1 MINRLTEAQLHR
13 ASVYNCALTKKQQ
26 REKGYAALYLSAF
39 YFPGEEAE
47 SDFMFG
53 LKTTYDQSVYP
64 YGILPKAGLNE
75 IIFRPVTILYGGNG
89 SGKSTALN
97 VIAEKLR
104 LERNSAYNRSR
115 FFQDYVDRCKA
126 AQDERIPKGSRII
139 TSDDVFDMMLDIRSI
154 NEGIDRKREELA
166 EDYYTLKREKFQ
178 LKSLDDLDHLHR
190 INQARSKTK
199 SRFIENESG
208 KSLRERSNGENA
220 IMFFQSKI
228 EMDTLCLL
236 DEPEN
241 SLSPENQL
249 VLADF
254 LSESVRYCGNQ
265 LVISTHSPFL
275 LALPG
280 AKIIDLDHHS
290 RIAESWTQL
299 KNPRVYYDFF
309 KKHEHEFE

>member
-1 MINRLTEAQLHR
+1 M
-13 ASVYNCALTKKQQ
+13 
-26 REKGYAALYLSAF
+26 YLSAF

-115 FFQDYVDRCKA
+115 FFQEYVDRCKA

>member
-1 MINRLTEAQLHR
+1 M
-13 ASVYNCALTKKQQ
+13 
-26 REKGYAALYLSAF
+26 YLSAF
-39 YFPGEEAE
+39 FFPGEEAE
-47 SDFMFG
+47 AEFLFG
-53 LKTTYDQSVYP
+53 LKTTYDQTVYP
-64 YGILPKAGLNE
+64 YGVLPKAGLDE

-97 VIAEKLR
+97 IIAEKLR
-104 LERNSAYNRSR
+104 LTRSSAYNRSR
-115 FFQDYVDRCKA
+115 FFENYVDRCKA
-126 AQDERIPKGSRII
+126 TLEDAIPRESRII

-154 NEGIDRKREELA
+154 NEGIDRKREKLA
-166 EDYYTLKREKFQ
+166 DDYYDLKREKFQ
-178 LKSLDDLDHLHR
+178 IRSLDDLDHLHR

-208 KSLRERSNGENA
+208 RSLRERSNGENA
-220 IMFFQSKI
+220 LMYFQSKI

-249 VLADF
+249 ILADF
-254 LSESVRYCGNQ
+254 LTDSVRYCGNQ

-280 AKIIDLDHHS
+280 AKIINLDDYS
-290 RIAESWTQL
+290 RVVDSWTEL
-299 KNPRVYYDFF
+299 KNPRVYFDFF
-309 KKHEHEFE
+309 QKHAGEFETE

>member
-1 MINRLTEAQLHR
+1 MF
-13 ASVYNCALTKKQQ
+13 
-26 REKGYAALYLSAF
+26 LSAF

-47 SDFMFG
+47 SDFMFA

-64 YGILPKAGLNE
+64 YGILPKAGLEE
-75 IIFRPVTILYGGNG
+75 IVFRPITILYGGNG

-115 FFQDYVDRCKA
+115 FFQNFVDRCRFS
-126 AQDERIPKGSRII
+126 QEEDIPRGSRII
-139 TSDDVFDMMLDIRSI
+139 TSDDVFDMMLDVRSI
-154 NEGIDRKREELA
+154 NEGIDRRREKLA
-166 EDYYTLKREKFQ
+166 EEYYELKLEKFQ
-178 LKSLDDLDHLHR
+178 LWSLDDLEHLHK

-208 KSLRERSNGENA
+208 RSLRERSNGENA
-220 IMFFQSKI
+220 LMFFQGKM

-241 SLSPENQL
+241 SLSPKNQMI
-249 VLADF
+249 LADF
-254 LSESVRYCGNQ
+254 LTEAVRYCGNQ

-275 LALPG
+275 LAIPG
-280 AKIIDLDHHS
+280 AKIINLDDHS
-290 RIAESWTQL
+290 RIVGSWTEL
-299 KNPRVYYDFF
+299 ENPKVYYEFF
-309 KKHEHEFE
+309 KKHAGEFEE

>member
-1 MINRLTEAQLHR
+1 MDDLF
-13 ASVYNCALTKKQQ
+13 
-26 REKGYAALYLSAF
+26 LSAF

-53 LKTTYDQSVYP
+53 LKTTYDQTVYP
-64 YGILPKAGLNE
+64 YGILPKAGLEE

-104 LERNSAYNRSR
+104 LVRSSVYNRSR
-115 FFQDYVDRCKA
+115 FFEDYVDRCRA
-126 AQDERIPKGSRII
+126 TLENPVPNNSRII

-154 NEGIDRKREELA
+154 NEGIDRRREKLA
-166 EDYYTLKREKFQ
+166 EDYYALKKERFQ
-178 LKSLDDLDHLHR
+178 VRSLDDLDHLHR
-190 INQARSKTK
+190 INEARSKTY
-199 SRFIENESG
+199 SRFIESESG

-220 IMFFQSKI
+220 LMYFQGKI

-241 SLSPENQL
+241 SLSPENQ
-249 VLADF
+249 VILADF
-254 LSESVRYCGNQ
+254 LAECVRYCGNQ

-280 AKIIDLDHHS
+280 AKIINLDDHA
-290 RIAESWTQL
+290 RVVDSWTEL

-309 KKHEHEFE
+309 KKHAGEFEQ

>member
-1 MINRLTEAQLHR
+1 M
-13 ASVYNCALTKKQQ
+13 
-26 REKGYAALYLSAF
+26 YLNAF

-299 KNPRVYYDFF
+299 KNPRTYFDFF

>member
-1 MINRLTEAQLHR
+1 M
-13 ASVYNCALTKKQQ
+13 
-26 REKGYAALYLSAF
+26 YLSAF

-64 YGILPKAGLNE
+64 YGILPKAGLYE

-126 AQDERIPKGSRII
+126 TQDEPIPKGSRII

-166 EDYYTLKREKFQ
+166 EDYYRLKREKFQ
-178 LKSLDDLDHLHR
+178 LRSLDDLDHLHLV
-190 INQARSKTK
+190 NQARSKTK
-199 SRFIENESG
+199 SRFIINESG
-208 KSLRERSNGENA
+208 KSLRERSNGESA
-220 IMFFQSKI
+220 LMHFQSKI

-254 LSESVRYCGNQ
+254 LAESVRYCGNQ

-280 AKIIDLDHHS
+280 AKIIDLDNHS
-290 RIAESWTQL
+290 RIVESWTHL
-299 KNPRVYYDFF
+299 KNPQVYFDFF

>member
-1 MINRLTEAQLHR
+1 MFLN
-13 ASVYNCALTKKQQ
+13 
-26 REKGYAALYLSAF
+26 AF

-47 SDFMFG
+47 SDFLFG
-53 LKTTYDQSVYP
+53 LKTTYDQTVYP
-64 YGILPKAGLNE
+64 YGVLPKAGLDE

-104 LERNSAYNRSR
+104 LVRSSAYNRSR
-115 FFQDYVDRCKA
+115 FFQNYVDRCKVV
-126 AQDERIPKGSRII
+126 QEDTIPLNSRII

-154 NEGIDRKREELA
+154 NEGIDRKRENLA
-166 EDYYTLKREKFQ
+166 DEYFSLKRERFQ
-178 LKSLDDLDHLHR
+178 VKSLEDLDHLHR
-190 INQARSKTK
+190 INQARSKTM

-208 KSLRERSNGENA
+208 KSLRERSNGESA
-220 IMFFQSKI
+220 LMYFQGKI

-249 VLADF
+249 ILADF
-254 LSESVRYCGNQ
+254 LAESVRYCGNQ

-280 AKIIDLDHHS
+280 AKIINLDDHS
-290 RIAESWTQL
+290 RVADSWTEL

-309 KKHEHEFE
+309 KKHAHEFEAE

>member
-1 MINRLTEAQLHR
+1 M
-13 ASVYNCALTKKQQ
+13 
-26 REKGYAALYLSAF
+26 YLSAF

-64 YGILPKAGLNE
+64 YGILPKASLNE

>member
-1 MINRLTEAQLHR
+1 MF
-13 ASVYNCALTKKQQ
+13 
-26 REKGYAALYLSAF
+26 LSAF
-39 YFPGEEAE
+39 YFPGEELE
-47 SDFMFG
+47 SDFLFG

-64 YGILPKAGLNE
+64 YGVLPKAGLNE
-75 IIFRPVTILYGGNG
+75 IFFRPVTILYGGNG

-97 VIAEKLR
+97 IMAEKLR
-104 LERNSAYNRSR
+104 LERSSPYNRSR
-115 FFQDYVDRCKA
+115 FFEKYVDQCRVTLEESVPGK
-126 AQDERIPKGSRII
+126 SRII

-154 NEGIDRKREELA
+154 NEGIDRKREKLA
-166 EDYYTLKREKFQ
+166 KDYFELKREKFQ
-178 LKSLDDLDHLHR
+178 LRSLDDLDHLHR
-190 INQARSKTK
+190 INQARSKTM

-220 IMFFQSKI
+220 LMYFQNKI

-249 VLADF
+249 ILADF

-280 AKIIDLDHHS
+280 AKIINLDDRS
-290 RIAESWTQL
+290 RVTERWTEL

-309 KKHEHEFE
+309 KKHAEDFENSQEPVSLNP

>member
-1 MINRLTEAQLHR
+1 M
-13 ASVYNCALTKKQQ
+13 
-26 REKGYAALYLSAF
+26 YLSAF

-47 SDFMFG
+47 SDFLFD

-64 YGILPKAGLNE
+64 YGILPKTGLNE

-97 VIAEKLR
+97 IIAEKLR
-104 LERNSAYNRSR
+104 LNRSSAYNRSR
-115 FFQDYVDRCKA
+115 FFERYVDRCRVSLEEA
-126 AQDERIPKGSRII
+126 VPENSRII

-154 NEGIDRKREELA
+154 NEGIDRKREKLA
-166 EDYYTLKREKFQ
+166 EDYFELKRKNFQ
-178 LKSLDDLDHLHR
+178 VRSLDDMEQLHR
-190 INQARSKTK
+190 INQARSKTM
-199 SRFIENESG
+199 SRFIGNESG
-208 KSLRERSNGENA
+208 KSLRERSNGESA
-220 IMFFQSKI
+220 LLYFQGKI

-249 VLADF
+249 ILADF
-254 LSESVRYCGNQ
+254 LAESVRYCGNQ

-280 AKIIDLDHHS
+280 AKIINLDEHS
-290 RIAESWTQL
+290 RVAEHWTQL
-299 KNPRVYYDFF
+299 KNPRVYYEFF
-309 KKHEHEFE
+309 KKHADEFEEK

>member
-1 MINRLTEAQLHR
+1 M
-13 ASVYNCALTKKQQ
+13 
-26 REKGYAALYLSAF
+26 YLDAF

-64 YGILPKAGLNE
+64 YGVLPKAGLEE
-75 IIFRPVTILYGGNG
+75 IFFSQVTILYGGNG

-104 LERNSAYNRSR
+104 LKRNSAFNQSR
-115 FFQDYVDRCKA
+115 FFQDYVDRCRA
-126 AQDERIPKGSRII
+126 EVDEGIPAESRII

-154 NEGIDRKREELA
+154 NEGIDRKRETLA
-166 EDYYTLKREKFQ
+166 DEYYALKREKFQ
-178 LKSLDDLDHLHR
+178 LRSLDDLDHLHK

-208 KSLRERSNGENA
+208 KSLRERSNGESA
-220 IMFFQSKI
+220 LMYFQGKI

-249 VLADF
+249 ILADF
-254 LSESVRYCGNQ
+254 LAESVRYCGNQ

-280 AKIIDLDHHS
+280 AKIINLDDHA
-290 RIAESWTQL
+290 RIVGHWTEL

-309 KKHEHEFE
+309 KKHAREFEE

>member
-1 MINRLTEAQLHR
+1 MDGLF
-13 ASVYNCALTKKQQ
+13 
-26 REKGYAALYLSAF
+26 LSAF
-39 YFPGEEAE
+39 YFPGAEAE

-53 LKTTYDQSVYP
+53 LKTTYDQTVYP
-64 YGILPKAGLNE
+64 YEVLPKAGLNE

-104 LERNSAYNRSR
+104 LTRNSVYNRSR
-115 FFQDYVDRCKA
+115 FYEDYVDRCHA
-126 AQDERIPKGSRII
+126 TVEETIPQNSRII

-154 NEGIDRKREELA
+154 NEGIDRRREKLA
-166 EDYYTLKREKFQ
+166 EDYYDLKQEKFQ
-178 LKSLDDLDHLHR
+178 IRSLEDLDHLHR

-208 KSLRERSNGENA
+208 KSLRERSNGESA
-220 IMFFQSKI
+220 LMYFKSKI

-241 SLSPENQL
+241 SLSPENQ
-249 VLADF
+249 VILADF
-254 LSESVRYCGNQ
+254 LAESVRYCGNQ

-280 AKIIDLDHHS
+280 AKIINLDEQS
-290 RIAESWTQL
+290 RVVNSWTEL

-309 KKHEHEFE
+309 KKHADEFERN

>member
-1 MINRLTEAQLHR
+1 M
-13 ASVYNCALTKKQQ
+13 
-26 REKGYAALYLSAF
+26 YLSAF

-154 NEGIDRKREELA
+154 NKGIDRKREELA

>member
-1 MINRLTEAQLHR
+1 M
-13 ASVYNCALTKKQQ
+13 
-26 REKGYAALYLSAF
+26 YLSAF

-47 SDFMFG
+47 SAFLFG

-64 YGILPKAGLNE
+64 YGVLPKAGLNE

-104 LERNSAYNRSR
+104 LLRNSAYNRSR
-115 FFQDYVDRCKA
+115 FFENFVDRCRA
-126 AQDERIPKGSRII
+126 TLEEAVPPESRII

-154 NEGIDRKREELA
+154 NEGIDRKREKLSE
-166 EDYYTLKREKFQ
+166 EYYSLRENKEKFQ
-178 LKSLDDLDHLHR
+178 LRSLDDLEHLR
-190 INQARSKTK
+190 KLNQARSRTK
-199 SRFIENESG
+199 SRFIEGESG
-208 KSLRERSNGENA
+208 KSVRERSNGESA
-220 IMFFQSKI
+220 LMYFQSRI
-228 EMDTLCLL
+228 GMDTLCLL

-249 VLADF
+249 VLTDF
-254 LSESVRYCGNQ
+254 LAESVRYCGNQ

-280 AKIIDLDHHS
+280 AKIINLDERS
-290 RIAESWTQL
+290 RVADSWTQL
-299 KNPRVYYDFF
+299 KNPRIYYEFF
-309 KKHEHEFE
+309 RKHADEFGEEAPF

>member
-1 MINRLTEAQLHR
+1 M
-13 ASVYNCALTKKQQ
+13 
-26 REKGYAALYLSAF
+26 YLSAF

-97 VIAEKLR
+97 AIAEKLR

-126 AQDERIPKGSRII
+126 AQDEPIPKGSRII

>member
-1 MINRLTEAQLHR
+1 MF
-13 ASVYNCALTKKQQ
+13 
-26 REKGYAALYLSAF
+26 LSSF
-39 YFPGEEAE
+39 FFPGEDA
-47 SDFMFG
+47 DWQRRMA
-53 LKTTYDQSVYP
+53 LKETCYQTMYP
-64 YGILPKAGLNE
+64 YFVLSKAGLNE
-75 IIFRPVTILYGGNG
+75 IFFRPITILYGGNG

-104 LERNSAYNRSR
+104 LRRQSAYNRSS
-115 FFQDYVDRCKA
+115 FFEDYVDRCSA
-126 AQDERIPKGSRII
+126 SLEEAVPPGSRII

-154 NEGIDRKREELA
+154 NEGIDRRREKLA
-166 EDYYTLKREKFQ
+166 EDYYELKREKFQ
-178 LKSLDDLDHLHR
+178 LRSLDDLDHLHR

-208 KSLRERSNGENA
+208 KSLRERSNGESA
-220 IMFFQSKI
+220 LMHFQSKI
-228 EMDTLCLL
+228 ENDTLCLL

-254 LSESVRYCGNQ
+254 LAESVRYCGNQ

-280 AKIIDLDHHS
+280 AKIIDLDHHA
-290 RIAESWTQL
+290 RIAESWTEL

-309 KKHEHEFE
+309 KKHEQEFE

>member
-1 MINRLTEAQLHR
+1 M
-13 ASVYNCALTKKQQ
+13 
-26 REKGYAALYLSAF
+26 YLSAF
-39 YFPGEEAE
+39 YFPGEETE

-75 IIFRPVTILYGGNG
+75 IVFRPVTILYGGNG

-126 AQDERIPKGSRII
+126 AQDEPIPKGSRII

-166 EDYYTLKREKFQ
+166 EDYYRLKREKFQ
-178 LKSLDDLDHLHR
+178 LRSLDDLDHLHLV
-190 INQARSKTK
+190 NQARSKTK
-199 SRFIENESG
+199 SRFIINESG
-208 KSLRERSNGENA
+208 KSLRERSNGESA
-220 IMFFQSKI
+220 LMHFQSKI

-254 LSESVRYCGNQ
+254 LAESVRYCGNQ

-280 AKIIDLDHHS
+280 AKIIDLDNHS
-290 RIAESWTQL
+290 RIVESWTHL
-299 KNPRVYYDFF
+299 KNPQVYFDFF
-309 KKHEHEFE
+309 KKHGHEFE

>member
-1 MINRLTEAQLHR
+1 MER
-13 ASVYNCALTKKQQ
+13 
-26 REKGYAALYLSAF
+26 LYLSAF

-47 SDFMFG
+47 TDFMFD

-64 YGILPKAGLNE
+64 YGVLPRAGLEE

-97 VIAEKLR
+97 IIAEKLHLTR
-104 LERNSAYNRSR
+104 SSAYNRSR
-115 FFQDYVDRCKA
+115 FFEGYVDRCRVTV
-126 AQDERIPKGSRII
+126 DETIPQNSRII

-154 NEGIDRKREELA
+154 NEGIDRKREQLA
-166 EDYYTLKREKFQ
+166 EDYYVLKHEKFQ
-178 LKSLDDLDHLHR
+178 LRSLDDLDHLHR
-190 INQARSKTK
+190 VTQARSKTM

-208 KSLRERSNGENA
+208 KSLRERSNGESA
-220 IMFFQSKI
+220 LMYFQSKI

-241 SLSPENQL
+241 SLSPENQ
-249 VLADF
+249 VILADF
-254 LSESVRYCGNQ
+254 LAESVRYCGNQ

-280 AKIIDLDHHS
+280 AKIINLDERS
-290 RIAESWTQL
+290 RIVDNWTEL
-299 KNPRVYYDFF
+299 KNARVYFDFF
-309 KKHEHEFE
+309 KKHADEFERG